1 MSYPSLLTK
10 DSLEVIL
17 CFTLSSV
24 TLTVQSPNSNAA
36 NWGWPKGRPSVTTLP
51 PRTRRPPQP
60 PRASGGASAWEKAN
74 GRFLRQVVSTCVY
87 FHTLHPGD
95 NSKLSE

>member
-36 NWGWPKGRPSVTTLP
+36 NWGWPKGRPSVTTDLNWSYASRHTYLP
-51 PRTRRPPQP
+51 NNESKTR
-60 PRASGGASAWEKAN
+60 
-74 GRFLRQVVSTCVY
+74 
-87 FHTLHPGD
+87 
-95 NSKLSE
+95 KLAYAYAEIKY